1 MAIAWIAFD
10 LGSGC
15 SLAFSVRKRGTMTT
29 DSAKQLAL
37 VTGAGSGIGAA
48 VARRLA
54 RDGLH
59 VLVHHNT
66 NAAGAQAVVAEI
78 EQAGGSAELLHF
90 DVTSREAIEH
100 ALHQRLAKTEET
112 LGVLVNN
119 AGTHSDSL
127 LALMSD
133 EAFDSVLQ
141 TNTYG
146 PFYLMRWCVRKMIRQ
161 RSGCIVNV
169 ASVSGQIGNP
179 GQANYSAS
187 KAALIAMTRTL
198 AQEVGARGI
207 RVNAVAPGLIQTAM
221 LEQLRFLDEIK
232 KRVPMARIGT
242 PEEVASAV
250 AFLCSADASYITGHT
265 LSVNGG
271 LLST

>member
-1 MAIAWIAFD
+1 
-10 LGSGC
+10 
-15 SLAFSVRKRGTMTT
+15 MTT

-37 VTGAGSGIGAA
+37 VTGASSGIGAA

-59 VLVHHNT
+59 VLAHYNR
-66 NAAGAQAVVAEI
+66 NADGAQAVLAEI

-90 DVTSREAIEH
+90 DVSSREAIEQ
-100 ALHQRLAKTEET
+100 ALHERLAKTQET
-112 LGVLVNN
+112 LAVLVNN
-119 AGTHSDSL
+119 AGTHNDSL

-161 RSGCIVNV
+161 RSGCIVNI

-179 GQANYSAS
+179 GQANYAAS

-232 KRVPMARIGT
+232 KRVPMGRIGT
-242 PEEVASAV
+242 ADEVAGAV
-250 AFLCSADASYITGHT
+250 AFLCSQDASYITGHT